1 MQIDKR
7 KVRSAYLN
15 KLKDSWQKYNSWLE
29 NASSPVLIERCRE
42 IAAVRACY
50 DALSKRPASKEEM
63 LYLLRF
69 RDPLMAVKHVYLT
82 MQEDVLA
89 EDVFEVVA
97 VMQDVPDTDSH
108 FALDEEWAE
117 RDDPEL
123 RKAFREKVERCWN
136 WFCDDIQDCT
146 PLELLNRARKLEAAR
161 TSYILLKKPALPLE
175 CIQYLI
181 RFKDPLR
188 VTYEEWLESTAMYG
202 AGVRFGIELML
213 ELPRAARVRPVI
225 RLRVKKTQ

>member
-7 KVRSAYLN
+7 KVRAAYLN

-89 EDVFEVVA
+89 EDVFEVVS

-188 VTYEEWLESTAMYG
+188 VTYEEWLADSRNAPYDCILEEIYDAMEGSEPAEQRYELED
-202 AGVRFGIELML
+202 GVL
-213 ELPRAARVRPVI
+213 
-225 RLRVKKTQ
+225 